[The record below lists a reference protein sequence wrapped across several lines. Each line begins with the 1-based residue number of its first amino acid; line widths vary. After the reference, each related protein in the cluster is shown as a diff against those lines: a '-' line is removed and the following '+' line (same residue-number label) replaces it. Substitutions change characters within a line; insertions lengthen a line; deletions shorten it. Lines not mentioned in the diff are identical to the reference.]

1 MLPILTAAVLL
12 WGTAV
17 TTLFVQQEALLFHG
31 TPLPAPIQLPPTIE
45 EREIDVPGARLH
57 GWLYR
62 RPGGSKGLA
71 VYLHGNAGNL
81 ATSMPATSFWAD
93 TGFDAFVI
101 DYRGFGRSTGQIDSE
116 AQLHDDV
123 WRAWQSVAPAYAGK
137 RLVLIGRSL
146 GTGLAAH
153 LSTRLP
159 ADLLV
164 LVSPY
169 ASMQRIAS
177 ERYPWVPGFALKYP
191 LHTDTD
197 LPKTQARQTLMIH
210 GDRDEVIPV
219 AHARSL
225 QSLNPSARLVVVP
238 GAGHNDILGTPLY
251 LQTLSQAL
259 KDVPAPEANPRASG
273 S

>member
-1 MLPILTAAVLL
+1 MLPILTAALLL
-12 WGTAV
+12 WGAAV
-17 TTLFVQQEALLFHG
+17 TTLAVKQEALLFHG
-31 TPLPAPIQLPPTIE
+31 SPLPARIQLPPTIE

-57 GWLYR
+57 AWLYR

-71 VYLHGNAGNL
+71 IYLHGNAGNL
-81 ATSMPATSFWAD
+81 ASAMPATSFWNDA
-93 TGFDAFVI
+93 GFDAFVI
-101 DYRGFGRSTGQIDSE
+101 DYRGFGRSTGEIESE

-153 LSTRLP
+153 LSTRQP

-191 LHTDTD
+191 LHTDID
-197 LPKTQARQTLMIH
+197 LPQTLARQTLMLH
-210 GDRDEVIPV
+210 GERDEVIPI

-225 QSLNPSARLVVVP
+225 HSLFPSSRLVEVP
-238 GAGHNDILGTPLY
+238 GAGHNDILGTPQY
-251 LQTLSQAL
+251 LETLSQAM
-259 KDVPAPEANPRASG
+259 KDIPAP
-273 S
+273 